1 MTISTRMLILR
12 LIVAALIG
20 AVYISSVFLPVF
32 LFEES
37 TMSGFHNP
45 VYGIEVLILGGF
57 GLLAGTFGWFA
68 NPLFWLGLVLFACR
82 QFWASAGIGLAAIL
96 LALTSLLAKTWWFNE
111 GMGTPI
117 AGFGIGFYVWFS
129 SITLLTIAS
138 LIFLCV
144 TPRRQKSSS
153 PTSDHPITSGVNP
166 FQA

>member
-1 MTISTRMLILR
+1 MLILR

-20 AVYISSVFLPVF
+20 AVHVLSVFLPVF

-68 NPLFWLGLVLFACR
+68 NPLFWIGLVLFACR
-82 QFWASAGIGLAAIL
+82 QFWASTGVGLAAIL

-129 SITLLTIAS
+129 SIVLLAIAPF
-138 LIFLCV
+138 IFLCV
-144 TPRRQKSSS
+144 LPRRVKVRFPPNQ
-153 PTSDHPITSGVNP
+153 PVATGGNP
-166 FQA
+166 FRA